1 MNDKQ
6 FILAVT
12 LHENKSN
19 SKNEHPYTIPAIAR
33 LGKIE
38 LHQDVTFFIGENGAG
53 KSTLLEA
60 IAVAYGLNAEGG
72 SKNFTYSSRATH
84 SPLYENICLIKGIR
98 KPVDSY
104 FLRAETFYNVMT
116 NIEDLGVE
124 AGYGIQKIH
133 DQSHGEAFMS
143 LFLNRFKGGGLY
155 ILDEPEAALSPLRQ
169 LAFLRR
175 LNQLIEV
182 GAQFLIA
189 THSPV
194 ILAYPKAYIY
204 NLGDDGI
211 KKVKYEET
219 DHFIICRRFMNDY
232 KKMLSGLME
241 E

>member
-1 MNDKQ
+1 M
-6 FILAVT
+6 
-12 LHENKSN
+12 
-19 SKNEHPYTIPAIAR
+19 
-33 LGKIE
+33 
-38 LHQDVTFFIGENGAG
+38 
-53 KSTLLEA
+53 
-60 IAVAYGLNAEGG
+60 
-72 SKNFTYSSRATH
+72 
-84 SPLYENICLIKGIR
+84 
-98 KPVDSY
+98 
-104 FLRAETFYNVMT
+104 
-116 NIEDLGVE
+116 
-124 AGYGIQKIH
+124 
-133 DQSHGEAFMS
+133 
-143 LFLNRFKGGGLY
+143 FLNRFKGGGLY

-189 THSPV
+189 THSPI